1 MIQQPRPRGRRLW
14 SLAAW
19 SLGIGL
25 AWLLLGQQYA
35 GQPAVHLDLTAGL
48 PGAATMHRP
57 PAAPARPAP
66 ASGGQAPAPQRQTSP
81 RSSTGTSTPRPMGT
95 SPQSQH
101 STGTSTPRPMG
112 TSPQSRHPTGTST
125 AASQSAARA
134 VAFAVSQQGKP
145 YEYGAEG
152 PNTYD
157 CSGLVWRAWQ
167 HAGLTWER
175 RSAASQWQWLHDRG
189 HQVPATKAGPGDL
202 LFYANNPS
210 DPASIHHVAMHVGN
224 GRMVEAPAPGIPV
237 RVVPV
242 RQTEL
247 FAVARPIP

>member
-1 MIQQPRPRGRRLW
+1 
-14 SLAAW
+14 
-19 SLGIGL
+19 
-25 AWLLLGQQYA
+25 
-35 GQPAVHLDLTAGL
+35 
-48 PGAATMHRP
+48 
-57 PAAPARPAP
+57 
-66 ASGGQAPAPQRQTSP
+66 
-81 RSSTGTSTPRPMGT
+81 
-95 SPQSQH
+95 
-101 STGTSTPRPMG
+101 MG

-175 RSAASQWQWLHDRG
+175 MSAAAQWGWLHQRG
-189 HQVPATKAGPGDL
+189 RNVPATKAGPGDL